1 VLFKTEVVKLKPSL
15 TPSVLEMPFTIRRD
29 LLEESS
35 AVFSDCGAYRYR
47 LDRKWDDRLPPL
59 AFGMLNPSTAD
70 DVRNDAT
77 IERCERRARALGFGS
92 LIVWN
97 LFAYRTVSPK
107 ALKAHHSPIGPEN
120 DGFIR
125 EILLEIKLRN
135 GVVIAG
141 WGSHGIFQGRHKRAL
156 ELAKLLNIDLHC
168 LGVTNSGQPRHPLYV
183 SYQCEARKWEPIFEG
198 TGEYPAAFEPHAS
211 LII

>member
-1 VLFKTEVVKLKPSL
+1 
-15 TPSVLEMPFTIRRD
+15 MPVTTQRD

-47 LDRKWDDRLPPL
+47 LDRRWDEKLPPL

-70 DVRNDAT
+70 EIRNDAT

-92 LIVWN
+92 LTVWN

-107 ALKAHHSPIGPEN
+107 TLKAHHSPVGPEN
-120 DGFIR
+120 DEFIR
-125 EILLEIKLRN
+125 DVLAETKRR
-135 GVVIAG
+135 GGTVIAG
-141 WGSHGIFQGRHKRAL
+141 WGSHGIFQERFRFPI
-156 ELAKLLNIDLHC
+156 ELACLLEIELYC

-183 SYQCEARKWEPIFEG
+183 SYQSIAKKWQPEFESKKCSASFS
-198 TGEYPAAFEPHAS
+198 PAIAS
-211 LII
+211 II

>member
-1 VLFKTEVVKLKPSL
+1 
-15 TPSVLEMPFTIRRD
+15 MPFTTQRS

-47 LDRKWDDRLPPL
+47 LDRRWDEKLPPL

-70 DVRNDAT
+70 EIRNDAT

-107 ALKAHHSPIGPEN
+107 TLKAHHSPVGPEN
-120 DGFIR
+120 DEFIR
-125 EILLEIKLRN
+125 GVLLEIKLRN
-135 GVVIAG
+135 GIVIAG
-141 WGSHGIFQGRHKRAL
+141 WGSHGIFLERYKYAL
-156 ELAKLLNIDLHC
+156 DIASRLSVELYC
-168 LGVTNSGQPRHPLYV
+168 LGTTNSGQPRHPLYV
-183 SYQCEARKWEPIFEG
+183 SYQSSATKWEPEINSG
-198 TGEYPAAFEPHAS
+198 T
-211 LII
+211 

>member
-1 VLFKTEVVKLKPSL
+1 
-15 TPSVLEMPFTIRRD
+15 MPVTTQRD

-47 LDRKWDDRLPPL
+47 LDRGWDNKLPPL

-70 DVRNDAT
+70 EIRNDAT

-107 ALKAHHSPIGPEN
+107 SLKAHHSPIGPEN
-120 DGFIR
+120 DDFIR
-125 EILLEIKLRN
+125 DVLLEIKLRD
-135 GVVIAG
+135 GIVIAG
-141 WGSHGIFQGRHKRAL
+141 WGSHGIFQERYRFAL
-156 ELAKLLNIDLHC
+156 DLACQLQVGLYC
-168 LGVTNSGQPRHPLYV
+168 LGTTNSGQPRHPLYV
-183 SYQCEARKWEPIFEG
+183 SYQDNVQKWEPVFDGNRCPIALN
-198 TGEYPAAFEPHAS
+198 AAISA
-211 LII
+211 I